1 MDGETYSPHHAR
13 HYTAYGDGSDRP
25 ATRRRVL
32 QAGAAAAALGLAGC
46 ASLRNR
52 PTDDT
57 IPLDDE
63 HDSEDHGGGTP
74 RAVQAGSGA
83 VHVVGSAPTDHD
95 TIQAA
100 FDAAAPGDLVNVT
113 QSYDPSGETWPVVS
127 KKVLTVEADGQ
138 LPGSDGIVFDTDNRR
153 PPGPVLRDVP
163 ITGGARGIVFR
174 GTDFPNPYRCLVRG
188 CSGVACAFEDT
199 FEADGGTYRSS
210 TNSVELYGCTSVR
223 AGEAGLKTD
232 YQTHS
237 IVLDNSRTLH
247 SGGFGAYFDDPANCV
262 VRAGQYED
270 NAKAGLFA
278 RAAESVS
285 MRDTYVEENGKG
297 RGSFSAD
304 IVVRNGQETLVERC
318 YVNGLGTPYPVR
330 FLGNA
335 GSESPTVRNCRFETH
350 ARSNVWTEVEDTDVD
365 RVSGN
370 VDPDSPATRIRN
382 YGTIVGPTGEG
393 VNLGRVR
400 GRDPGD
406 RALSEGTPGVED
418 GTFAVWMD
426 SGVWRPSRGRD
437 VVPDADWRGPQT
449 ALSPLRSTEGY
460 DAADRLRLSALW
472 LRLRGPKRAPGPPPR
487 QSPEERDH
495 RRLPR
500 RRR

>member
-174 GTDFPNPYRCLVRG
+174 IRISRIRTAVS
-188 CSGVACAFEDT
+188 SG
-199 FEADGGTYRSS
+199 
-210 TNSVELYGCTSVR
+210 
-223 AGEAGLKTD
+223 
-232 YQTHS
+232 
-237 IVLDNSRTLH
+237 
-247 SGGFGAYFDDPANCV
+247 V
-262 VRAGQYED
+262 VRA
-270 NAKAGLFA
+270 
-278 RAAESVS
+278 S
-285 MRDTYVEENGKG
+285 
-297 RGSFSAD
+297 
-304 IVVRNGQETLVERC
+304 
-318 YVNGLGTPYPVR
+318 PVR
-330 FLGNA
+330 
-335 GSESPTVRNCRFETH
+335 SRTPSRPTVGPIGVRRTPSNCTAVRRFGR
-350 ARSNVWTEVEDTDVD
+350 AR
-365 RVSGN
+365 
-370 VDPDSPATRIRN
+370 PD
-382 YGTIVGPTGEG
+382 
-393 VNLGRVR
+393 
-400 GRDPGD
+400 
-406 RALSEGTPGVED
+406 
-418 GTFAVWMD
+418 
-426 SGVWRPSRGRD
+426 
-437 VVPDADWRGPQT
+437 
-449 ALSPLRSTEGY
+449 
-460 DAADRLRLSALW
+460 
-472 LRLRGPKRAPGPPPR
+472 
-487 QSPEERDH
+487 
-495 RRLPR
+495 
-500 RRR
+500 